1 MTLFIDRERFL
12 VKPFSL
18 DTLSTQ
24 VEEIIRGD
32 QEKTLAGG
40 TKSHRPTTRGTS
52 TELPRQDSN
61 LRPAG

>member
-1 MTLFIDRERFL
+1 

-32 QEKTLAGG
+32 QEKTVGRRDEVA
-40 TKSHRPTTRGTS
+40 SSDDAR
-52 TELPRQDSN
+52 D
-61 LRPAG
+61 